1 MACASVETEG
11 NLSEIEEEEEELSGS
26 SEEETLY
33 LLLLQHKA
41 LHRLCCFEAFILG
54 HEDNALKGKFV

>member
-11 NLSEIEEEEEELSGS
+11 NLSDAEEELSAS
-26 SEEETLY
+26 SEEETLN

-41 LHRLCCFEAFILG
+41 LHPLCCFEVFILG
-54 HEDNALKGKFV
+54 HRHNVLKGNFVQK

>member
-11 NLSEIEEEEEELSGS
+11 NLSEIEEEEELSGS
-26 SEEETLY
+26 SEEETLN

-41 LHRLCCFEAFILG
+41 LHRLCCCEAFILG
-54 HEDNALKGKFV
+54 HEDNALKGEFV